1 MNEQNNTNKISVFR
15 KLANRVNSTVD
26 ESKLSYIREQAVA
39 LFTDVKLSLLD
50 FRKLDAMIAKRLE
63 IKENEKGK

>member
-26 ESKLSYIREQAVA
+26 ESKLSYIRERAVA